1 MMNIDNIRSGLID
14 KILLINNEETLK
26 ALDSFI
32 TSNSESIELNNEQKT
47 MLKMSDNDIKNGDL
61 ISQEA
66 MNIRNLEWIDAM

>member
-1 MMNIDNIRSGLID
+1 MNIDNIRSGLID
-14 KILLINNEETLK
+14 KILLINNEEILK

-47 MLKMSDNDIKNGDL
+47 MLKMSDNDMKNGDL